1 MKTSIHT
8 GKAYPFGRP
17 DIPSSAPS
25 TGSGLLEAMSRVQES
40 GELSKYIKKQIER
53 TEKITEEDLR
63 FRVR

>member
-1 MKTSIHT
+1 MKTFIHL
-8 GKAYPFGRP
+8 GANYPFGQP

-25 TGSGLLEAMSRVQES
+25 TGSNLLDAMSKAQES
-40 GELSKYIKKQIER
+40 GELSKYIKEQIAR

>member
-1 MKTSIHT
+1 MRTSNQT
-8 GKAYPFGRP
+8 ETSSPFGLP

-25 TGSGLLEAMSRVQES
+25 TGSDLLDAMSKTQES
-40 GELSKYIKKQIER
+40 GELSKYIEEQIAR